1 MIILQELTGS
11 RLQDIDV
18 YMNQILSLKFL
29 LYLTNVDFKSNH
41 RMHKPFQTYKV
52 PMKNSNEPNA
62 NSLFENNKKESLVL
76 D

>member
-1 MIILQELTGS
+1 MIILQELTDS

-41 RMHKPFQTYKV
+41 HMHKLFQTYKV